1 MVTSFLSWRKGTHTH
16 THTSTRHTHSI
27 IHTRTYINSV
37 TVHIVNEMTV
47 TQSNVMDIGVADL
60 VGL

>member
-1 MVTSFLSWRKGTHTH
+1 MVTSFLLWRKDTHTH
-16 THTSTRHTHSI
+16 TQARATHTHSI
-27 IHTRTYINSV
+27 IHTSTYINSV